1 MFMEVSNK
9 MFQMPGG
16 RPQLFDINSSVLN
29 LILNTFALMI
39 QTRIFNTPSF
49 FYILQL
55 QNSFKNGKTKKE

>member
-1 MFMEVSNK
+1 
-9 MFQMPGG
+9 MPGG